1 MKPLS
6 FGSVANSCGLR
17 QFNIGDRTGRSFGI
31 SLCAHSIAPCPG
43 KQDTDSR
50 YKTA

>member
-17 QFNIGDRTGRSFGI
+17 QLNNVDRTGRSFGI
-31 SLCAHSIAPCPG
+31 NLCAHPIAPCPG

-50 YKTA
+50 YKSA